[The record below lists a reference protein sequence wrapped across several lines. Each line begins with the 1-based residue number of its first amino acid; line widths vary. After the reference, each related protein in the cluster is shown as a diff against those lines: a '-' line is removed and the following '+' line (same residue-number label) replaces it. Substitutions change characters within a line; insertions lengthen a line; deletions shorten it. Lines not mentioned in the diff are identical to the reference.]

1 MKTVTVAKIFTSTG
15 MMWAT
20 SGWTLQESLQD
31 DMLGCLHTYF
41 FSPFNLPYKTADM
54 VESLQD
60 PVLVRV
66 LACYPEPSPQMFRTG
81 LC

>member
-1 MKTVTVAKIFTSTG
+1 MVRDPKPKGTNPKGPKENS
-15 MMWAT
+15 
-20 SGWTLQESLQD
+20 LKESLQD
-31 DMLGCLHTYF
+31 DMLGCFHTYF

-60 PVLVRV
+60 TVLVRV